1 MLQRNLQNLPKQKSE
16 DRKEK
21 ITLKCSK
28 RLNLAVTGA
37 RKERLRRR
45 VPPTTNHQ
53 PKRNRARARERVR
66 EREREKG
73 REGIHTRHVL
83 PRVKDSRLK
92 RSYFASSSGTS
103 NDQYYDNSSRPQS
116 VAGRFISRHL
126 GHPLSSLRP
135 AVSTPSFQPLVR
147 PLATS
152 RCTSREYGQPY
163 LRVRAWLSG
172 CPG

>member
-37 RKERLRRR
+37 RKERLRGGFHQ
-45 VPPTTNHQ
+45 PPTKEEQ
-53 PKRNRARARERVR
+53 SES
-66 EREREKG
+66 EREKEREKERGRG

-83 PRVKDSRLK
+83 PRVKDSQLK

-126 GHPLSSLRP
+126 SHPLSSLRP
-135 AVSTPSFQPLVR
+135 AVSAPSFQPLVR

>member
-16 DRKEK
+16 DGKEK

-37 RKERLRRR
+37 RKERLREGFHQ
-45 VPPTTNHQ
+45 PPTTNQ
-53 PKRNRARARERVR
+53 RGTERERERVR